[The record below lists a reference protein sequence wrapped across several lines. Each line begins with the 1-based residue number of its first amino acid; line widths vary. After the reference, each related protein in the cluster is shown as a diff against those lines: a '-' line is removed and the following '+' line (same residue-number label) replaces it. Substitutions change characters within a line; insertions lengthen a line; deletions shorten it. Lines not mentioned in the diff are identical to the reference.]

1 MSPIVNLGIIGALVG
16 GAYYFGAYLPEKRR
30 KEKKK
35 GTVTPTPTPGPGPEV
50 FNYRTPPNPQQVLEA
65 HTEHDVNTMIQALQ
79 GVPTAVLVVF
89 SKGATYQKVAP
100 LFRGL
105 AEAYP
110 EVQFVESDL
119 QNMMGTSADVV
130 AFDVGLD
137 LGSSSL
143 HTGGMTLLMTD
154 GPETAKQKLE
164 AAGEASEP
172 LWPEANS
179 DTRDMV
185 TAQADMFDALDTLVD
200 RLGKIPQPK
209 VA

>member
-1 MSPIVNLGIIGALVG
+1 MSALANLGILGALVG

-35 GTVTPTPTPGPGPEV
+35 GTVTPTPTPSPQA
-50 FNYRTPPNPQQVLEA
+50 FDLRDPPNPQQVLEA
-65 HTEHDVNTMIQALQ
+65 HTEHDVNTLIQALQ

-89 SKGATYQKVAP
+89 SKGPTYEKVSP

-119 QNMMGTSADVV
+119 QNMLGTTADVV
-130 AFDVGLD
+130 AFDAGID
-137 LGSSSL
+137 LGSSSP

-164 AAGEASEP
+164 AAGETSDP

-179 DTRDMV
+179 DTRDMITV
-185 TAQADMFDALDTLVD
+185 QADMFDALDTMVD